1 MKAKLLIIALLGYWV
16 IGLSGCVSTVKKEEG
31 SAKAPALLEPSNISK
46 FTDVPVPSRFKFL
59 EADSYSFESAGIRVG
74 FLRYRGKANAEQ
86 VVSFYREQMPMYN
99 WNLLNVV
106 EYGDRLMNFDREA
119 ETCIITITPKGS
131 AALITVSVG
140 PKNQPAGKKS
150 AKALK

>member
-1 MKAKLLIIALLGYWV
+1 MKAKFPVIVLLGCCV
-16 IGLSGCVSTVKKEEG
+16 IVLLGCATTVKKEEG
-31 SAKAPALLEPSNISK
+31 SAKAPAILEPSSISK
-46 FTDVPVPSRFKFL
+46 FADVPVPNRFKFL
-59 EADSYSFESAGIRVG
+59 ETDSYSFESAGIRVG
-74 FLRYRGKANAEQ
+74 FLKYQGKATAEQ

-140 PKNQPAGKKS
+140 PKNQPAAKKS
-150 AKALK
+150 ARALK